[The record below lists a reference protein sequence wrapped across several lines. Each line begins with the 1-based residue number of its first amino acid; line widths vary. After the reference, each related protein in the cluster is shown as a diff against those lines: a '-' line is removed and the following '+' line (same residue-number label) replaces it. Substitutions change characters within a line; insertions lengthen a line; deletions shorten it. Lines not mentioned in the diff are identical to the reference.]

1 MEFWSFCAVD
11 VVKNCISKK
20 LCLAAALL
28 IEQIDHRFVLG
39 ITNVE
44 ADRKLAGIFFFG
56 HGITAHR
63 AEAGKDIRN
72 LWHWR

>member
-28 IEQIDHRFVLG
+28 IEQVNHRFV
-39 ITNVE
+39 
-44 ADRKLAGIFFFG
+44 DHKC
-56 HGITAHR
+56 
-63 AEAGKDIRN
+63 
-72 LWHWR
+72 

>member
-28 IEQIDHRFVLG
+28 IEQVNHRFVLR

-44 ADRKLAGIFFFG
+44 AYRKFAGILFWS
-56 HGITAHR
+56 HGNHR
-63 AEAGKDIRN
+63 P
-72 LWHWR
+72 LC